1 LWAVTDLSKR
11 ARIVLS
17 LLGSVL
23 LIVALVLPWWS
34 ATAHLPDGTA
44 SAQLT
49 LYSFQFRTS
58 SFSCTAI
65 LLFYSYGNCPLL
77 GSAGGVAMLAFY
89 LFWTL
94 FFLALSFCLGI
105 ISAVLLV
112 KGYAQQLSWL
122 PAASTTLNALSNLSF
137 IGSIST
143 AGMKFVSG
151 SALYGSSN
159 VLSWSISPGFVF
171 AISSTLLQ
179 LTLAYYARRTI

>member
-1 LWAVTDLSKR
+1 VF
-11 ARIVLS
+11 S
-17 LLGSVL
+17 LLGSL
-23 LIVALVLPWWS
+23 FLIVALVLPWWL

-44 SAQLT
+44 SAHLT
-49 LYSFQFRTS
+49 LYSFQFHTS
-58 SFSCTAI
+58 SFNCTTF

-77 GSAGGVAMLAFY
+77 GSASGVAMLAFY

-112 KGYAQQLSWL
+112 KGYAHQLGWL
-122 PAASTTLNALSNLSF
+122 PVASPILNALSNLSF

-159 VLSWSISPGFVF
+159 VLSWSVSLGFVF

-179 LTLAYYARRTI
+179 LTLAYYARRAI